1 MCETLYKM
9 VDMLDITSTP
19 DLLAEMI
26 MKCPDLRCAVK
37 YIITYFKTPK
47 TSAKSYGLVPRKILL
62 LVLRIPRY
70 KHKVEYMM
78 DCFQECQK
86 DY

>member
-1 MCETLYKM
+1 M

-37 YIITYFKTPK
+37 YIILKDLEDQCQK
-47 TSAKSYGLVPRKILL
+47 LYGLVPRKILL
-62 LVLRIPRY
+62 LLLRIPRS
-70 KHKVEYMM
+70 KHKVKYVT